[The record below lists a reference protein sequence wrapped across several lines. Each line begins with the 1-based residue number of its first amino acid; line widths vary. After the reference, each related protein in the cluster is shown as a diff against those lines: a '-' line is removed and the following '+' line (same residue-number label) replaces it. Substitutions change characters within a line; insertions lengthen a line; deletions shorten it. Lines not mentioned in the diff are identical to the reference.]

1 MTTGPALDTAL
12 AYHRAWTAHDLDRAM
27 THIAENIVCDAPA
40 GRIEGAEAFRGFMGP
55 FTEILD
61 DSKLLAAF
69 GEGDTALLM
78 YDTTTVPVP
87 SAPGAEH
94 VTVRD
99 GKIIYMR
106 IVFDRAPFDAARTAV
121 AAKAKIEEST
131 AELAFDL
138 YLRAAPAQVWHAI
151 TDPEMVPRWRF
162 GMTFDTDWQ
171 PGSPLTSRRP
181 DGAGT
186 VHESVPNQRLVY
198 DWIQPDAPEAN
209 GGHPSMVVL
218 TLTPMGAVTR
228 LNVVHRDLA
237 PNGAF
242 AKVVAPGWPMIL
254 SSLKSLVETG
264 EPLPFPST
272 G

>member
-1 MTTGPALDTAL
+1 MTTSSALDTAL
-12 AYHRAWTAHDLDRAM
+12 AYHRAWTGQDLDGAM
-27 THIAENIVCDAPA
+27 THVAEDIVCDAPA
-40 GRIEGAEAFRGFMGP
+40 GRIEGTEAFRGFMGP
-55 FTEILD
+55 FTETLTG
-61 DSKLLAAF
+61 SKLLAAF
-69 GEGDTALLM
+69 GDEDSALVM
-78 YDTTTVPVP
+78 YDTTTVPVA

-99 GKIIYMR
+99 GKITYMR
-106 IVFDRAPFDAARTAV
+106 IVFDRAPFDTARAAAV
-121 AAKAKIEEST
+121 AKANATEST
-131 AELAFDL
+131 STLTFDL
-138 YLRAAPAQVWHAI
+138 YLRAAPAHVWHAI
-151 TDPEMVPRWRF
+151 TDPQLIPRWRF

-171 PGSPLTSRRP
+171 PGSPLTSRSP
-181 DGAGT
+181 DGVGT

-209 GGHPSMVVL
+209 GGYPSTVVL

-228 LNVVHRDLA
+228 LTVVHRDLA
-237 PNGAF
+237 PDGAF

-264 EPLPFPST
+264 EPLPLPPL